1 MVKKRFLA
9 LVVVNIFTY
18 TRPNHSEV
26 GAIDSTDQLE
36 HVFYPY
42 YMLEVREK
50 ISETGLRLL
59 VLRNW
64 LKMSFF
70 GVLGL
75 YKQFPLL

>member
-1 MVKKRFLA
+1 M
-9 LVVVNIFTY
+9 VNIFTY
-18 TRPNHSEV
+18 TCPNHSGV
-26 GAIDSTDQLE
+26 GAIDRADQLE
-36 HVFYPY
+36 HVFHPY

>member
-1 MVKKRFLA
+1 M
-9 LVVVNIFTY
+9 VNIFTY
-18 TRPNHSEV
+18 TCPNHSGV
-26 GAIDSTDQLE
+26 GAIDSADQLE

-50 ISETGLRLL
+50 ISEKGLRLL